1 MNNEANMT
9 TPKEINKAPVTDFKE
24 IETYVLPDKLLKTI
38 TF

>member
-9 TPKEINKAPVTDFKE
+9 IPKEINKAPVTDFKE
-24 IETYVLPDKLLKTI
+24 TETYVLTDKLLKTI